1 MRNRNNYL
9 KMEIKR
15 TPEQVALAHQL
26 GSKTSK
32 ADSLAAAE
40 AIAAVVSE
48 PLLRVIQQAPVFS
61 NFYARQTYGPDEA
74 PTIPMSPL
82 FDVRSPG
89 YMLVWSASAPGGLAS
104 NHMQGAND
112 LVVQVRNYNG
122 AADVDKKW
130 VRAQQPRLNVISDAL
145 TRLAQEVLIKQN
157 RDATTVLMASLANS
171 FIDGNNANT
180 APSNYQIF
188 RSATAGVFQ
197 MDDFNT
203 ILAKYRRITPSY
215 VGGTPVGTR
224 TAISDLCGSPEWMA
238 QVRSIAYQPQN
249 TRIGVQTSVGV
260 PANSYGGA
268 TALAAPDSVREEI
281 FNSGGIQSLFSVDLH
296 EYNELGVGQIY
307 NNLFATYATGTYV
320 GNNGVG
326 SATFNS
332 AAEQVVVGLNL
343 DWQDLIQLT
352 QTDEA
357 GSEWTLQAD
366 DQYPLRSD
374 KVGWYGSVNQ
384 GYVSTD
390 SRGKIGLI
398 Y

>member
-26 GSKTSK
+26 GSKTNK
-32 ADSLAAAE
+32 ADSMAAAE

-48 PLLRVIQQAPVFS
+48 PLLKVIQQAPVFS
-61 NFYARQTYGPDEA
+61 NFFARQTYGPDEA
-74 PTIPMSPL
+74 PTIPMTPL
-82 FDVRSPG
+82 FDTRAPG
-89 YMLVWSASAPGGLAS
+89 YMLVWSASAPGGLAT

-130 VRAQQPRLNVISDAL
+130 VRNQQPRLNVISDAL

-171 FIDGNNANT
+171 FIDGNSANT
-180 APSNYQIF
+180 AATNYQIF

-203 ILAKYRRITPSY
+203 IITKYRRIVPSW
-215 VGGTPVGTR
+215 VGGTPIGTR
-224 TAISDLCGSPEWMA
+224 PSITDLCGSPEWLGF
-238 QVRSIAYQPQN
+238 VRSIAYQPVN
-249 TRIGVQTSVGV
+249 TR
-260 PANSYGGA
+260 NGA
-268 TALAAPDSVREEI
+268 TTTSGASSLAATDEVRNKI
-281 FNSGGIQSLFSVDLH
+281 YNSGGLPNLFDVDLH
-296 EYNELGVGQIY
+296 EFNELGVGQIY
-307 NNLFATYATGTYV
+307 NNLFATYATGTYT
-320 GNNGVG
+320 GNGGV
-326 SATFNS
+326 STATFNS
-332 AAEQVVVGLNL
+332 ATEQVVIGLNL
-343 DWQDLIQLT
+343 DWFDLVSLS

-357 GSEWTLQAD
+357 GAEWSLIAD

-384 GYVSTD
+384 GFISVD
-390 SRGKIGLI
+390 ARGKLGLI
-398 Y
+398 F